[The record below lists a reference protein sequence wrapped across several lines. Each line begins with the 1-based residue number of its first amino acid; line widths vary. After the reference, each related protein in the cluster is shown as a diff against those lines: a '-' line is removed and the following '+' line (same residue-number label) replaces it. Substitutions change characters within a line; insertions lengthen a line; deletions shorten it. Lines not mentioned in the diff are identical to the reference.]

1 MWFGAIQGKAQRK
14 GGEKFSLNQR
24 SFLCIFKLSLWHT
37 LGTVHLCALCDE
49 FFIILGTSL
58 RFSPLLIPLSTL
70 PILDNNVKPH
80 LLGTWDISYLL
91 RSVKEGKTL
100 KVKRLS
106 ASSKTDLQTKA
117 SLCLGLNF
125 QHPLKDEPM
134 SSSDY
139 LIPWTNQCQSR
150 RFSQFH
156 GDTAGILG
164 TDFWSCDC
172 IQDLP
177 RRIGDLECLGSC
189 PGFKMIELSLTD
201 QPLYNSDLKLEV
213 QSPILSISIFSLV
226 CTADFCLFKC
236 LVNM

>member
-1 MWFGAIQGKAQRK
+1 MIWGNSRK
-14 GGEKFSLNQR
+14 GSKKRRGKVLSESTFLPLHFQTFSLAHPGHC
-24 SFLCIFKLSLWHT
+24 SSLCIVWSIFHHPWDFLE
-37 LGTVHLCALCDE
+37 V
-49 FFIILGTSL
+49 F
-58 RFSPLLIPLSTL
+58 PLLIPLSTL

-177 RRIGDLECLGSC
+177 RRIADLECLGSC

-213 QSPILSISIFSLV
+213 QSPILSISICSLV